1 VSLGEALGSGPRIL
15 TARCPR
21 VALRPGPG
29 GVHTARVDHFVG
41 RAGEL
46 AFLDAELRAVRAGRP
61 RVILVEGEAGI
72 GKSSL
77 LSRFVSEHR
86 DVCLLRA
93 SGDEAEILLAWGLA
107 DQLLA
112 GAGPA
117 AAEGSWP
124 AVRARK
130 DADAMAVGAQLV
142 EVLGDLQAGDQV
154 VVVLVD
160 DLHWSDRL
168 SAQALLFALR
178 RMQADRVLGLVS
190 ARPGELSRL
199 GEGWSRFAGGDH
211 RVTRVRLAGLSAGE
225 LAAMAAKLGI
235 GELSSRAVA
244 QLLDHTGGNSLHC
257 RALLEELGPG
267 GLARAGGDLPAPRE
281 LAGVVLTRL
290 KALSGPAQGLVTA
303 AAVLGRSC
311 PLAAAAALA
320 GLDDPLAALDEAA
333 AAGLLV
339 EERAG
344 SGAAIAFVHPLVHA
358 AIRDNLGPARRR
370 RLHQAAAALVPAS
383 AALGHRVA
391 AAVGPD
397 ESLASDLEEAAQE
410 ATAAGEVAQG
420 AAWLAQASAAS
431 ADRAKQERRLL
442 DAVAALAG
450 SGDVS
455 GALAL
460 WPQVAQ
466 FGASARR
473 SALLGNLDLLCAR
486 GAVVEAHL
494 LEAWQAHNPDT
505 EPLVGADAA
514 TSLASY
520 LCTVRRVEEALAWG
534 ERAVAA
540 SAGHQAARLQALIVV
555 ALSLTLAG
563 RAPEGLARLDELPAA
578 AARVPIEAT
587 DGLVMR
593 GMCRLFTDDLTG
605 AMADLSVSAA
615 RLRTGVRSSLLSQRL
630 VYLSDAEYRLGAWDD
645 ALMHS
650 ALAVSLA
657 HDSDR
662 TWDLAFVHGYAALVP
677 AARGDWQLAGAH
689 VEASRA
695 AARAF
700 GTGTGVTTAAMA
712 GAELAL
718 ARGDL
723 EQVLLATAPARA
735 MGRVEVLGVADW
747 RPLEVEALIGL
758 GRREDAD
765 AALAELDAAI
775 PAGGLAWAS
784 MTAARLHGN
793 LAVLRGDLAGA
804 EEFFAAAWQLA
815 AGLALPFRLA
825 LLERDD
831 GRRLRRSGDRS
842 GAVTRLR
849 QARDHLAAL
858 GAQPHV
864 AACEREL
871 AHCGAEIQPEQ
882 APAWNLTASELAV
895 ARLVSTGRSNREVA
909 GELYVSVKAV
919 EFHLGHVFDKIGIRS
934 RKDLAARLAAH
945 R

>member
-1 VSLGEALGSGPRIL
+1 
-15 TARCPR
+15 
-21 VALRPGPG
+21 
-29 GVHTARVDHFVG
+29 VDHFVD

-46 AFLDAELRAVRAGRP
+46 AILDAELQAVRVGRP
-61 RVILVEGEAGI
+61 RVVLVEGEAGI

-86 DVCLLRA
+86 DVRLLRA

-112 GAGPA
+112 AAGPA
-117 AAEGSWP
+117 AAEGTSP
-124 AVRARK
+124 AWVRK
-130 DADAMAVGAQLV
+130 DADAMAIGAHMV
-142 EVLGDLQAGDQV
+142 AALGDLQAGDRV
-154 VVVLVD
+154 VVVVID

-178 RMQADRVLGLVS
+178 RMQADRVLALVS

-211 RVTRVRLAGLSAGE
+211 RVTRLRLAGLSAGE
-225 LAAMAAKLGI
+225 LAAMARELGV
-235 GELSSRAVA
+235 GELSGRAIA

-257 RALLEELGPG
+257 RALLEELGPD
-267 GLARAGGDLPAPRE
+267 GLARAGDDLPAPRE
-281 LAGVVLTRL
+281 LAAVVLTRL
-290 KALSGPAQGLVTA
+290 KALSGPAQGLITA
-303 AAVLGRSC
+303 AAVLGRSF

-320 GLDDPLAALDEAA
+320 GLDDPLAALDEATG
-333 AAGLLV
+333 AGLLV
-339 EERAG
+339 EDRTGA
-344 SGAAIAFVHPLVHA
+344 GAAIAFAHPLIQA
-358 AIRDNLGPARRR
+358 AVRDDLGPARRR
-370 RLHQAAAALVPAS
+370 RLHQAAVALVPAS

-397 ESLASDLEEAAQE
+397 ESLAGDLEEAARQ
-410 ATAAGEVAQG
+410 AAAAGEVAQG
-420 AAWLAQASAAS
+420 AAWLAQ
-431 ADRAKQERRLL
+431 ERRLL
-442 DAVAALAG
+442 DALAALTG
-450 SGDVS
+450 SGDAS

-473 SALLGNLDLLCAR
+473 SALLGHLDLLCAR
-486 GAVVEAHL
+486 GSVVEAHL
-494 LEAWQAHNPDT
+494 LEAWQAHDPDT

-514 TSLASY
+514 TLLASY
-520 LCTVRRVEEALAWG
+520 LCTVRRLEEALAWG

-540 SAGHQAARLQALIVV
+540 SAGDPAARLQALIVV

-563 RAPEGLARLDELPAA
+563 RAPEGLARLGELAA
-578 AARVPIEAT
+578 AAVRVPIEAT

-605 AMADLSVSAA
+605 AMTDLSVGVA
-615 RLRTGVRSSLLSQRL
+615 RLRAGVRSTYSSQRL

-657 HDSDR
+657 HDADR
-662 TWDLAFVHGYAALVP
+662 TWDFAFVHGYAALVP

-723 EQVLLATAPARA
+723 KHVLSATAPARA
-735 MGRVEVLGVADW
+735 MGRAEVSGVADW

-758 GRREDAD
+758 GCREEAA

-775 PAGGLAWAS
+775 PAYGLAWAS
-784 MTAARLHGN
+784 MTVARLRGN
-793 LAVLRGDLAGA
+793 LAVLQGDLAGA
-804 EEFFAAAWQLA
+804 EESFAAAWQLA
-815 AGLALPFRLA
+815 AGLALPFHLA

-831 GRRLRRSGDRS
+831 GRRLRRAGDRQS
-842 GAVTRLR
+842 AVVRLR

-871 AHCGAEIQPEQ
+871 AQCGAEIRPEQ
-882 APAWNLTASELAV
+882 LPAWNLTASELAV

-919 EFHLGHVFDKIGIRS
+919 EFHLGHVYDKIGIRS
-934 RKDLAARLAAH
+934 RKDLAARLAAP

>member
-1 VSLGEALGSGPRIL
+1 
-15 TARCPR
+15 
-21 VALRPGPG
+21 
-29 GVHTARVDHFVG
+29 VDHFVG

-46 AFLDAELRAVRAGRP
+46 AILDAELQAVRAGRP
-61 RVILVEGEAGI
+61 RVVLVEGEAGI

-93 SGDEAEILLAWGLA
+93 SGDEAEMLLAWGLA

-112 GAGPA
+112 AAGPA
-117 AAEGSWP
+117 AAEGTSP
-124 AVRARK
+124 AWARK

-142 EVLGDLQAGDQV
+142 GVLGDLQAGDRV
-154 VVVLVD
+154 VVVVVD

-178 RMQADRVLGLVS
+178 RMQADRVLALVS

-211 RVTRVRLAGLSAGE
+211 RVTRLRLAGLSAGE
-225 LAAMAAKLGI
+225 LAAMAAELGV
-235 GELSSRAVA
+235 GELSGRAAA
-244 QLLDHTGGNSLHC
+244 QLLEHTGGNSLHC
-257 RALLEELGPG
+257 RALLEELGPD
-267 GLARAGGDLPAPRE
+267 GLARAGDDLPAPLE
-281 LAGVVLTRL
+281 LAAVVLARL
-290 KALSGPAQGLVTA
+290 KALSGSAQGLVTA

-311 PLAAAAALA
+311 PLAAAASLS
-320 GLDDPLAALDEAA
+320 GLGDPLAALDEAA
-333 AAGLLV
+333 DAGLLV
-339 EERAG
+339 EDLTS
-344 SGAAIAFVHPLVHA
+344 SGAAIAFAHPLIQA
-358 AIRDNLGPARRR
+358 AVRDDLGPARRR
-370 RLHQAAAALVPAS
+370 RLHRAAAALVPAP
-383 AALGHRVA
+383 AALAHRVA

-397 ESLASDLEEAAQE
+397 ESLAGDLEEAARG
-410 ATAAGEVAQG
+410 AAGAGEVAQG
-420 AAWLAQASAAS
+420 AAWLAQAAAAS
-431 ADRAKQERRLL
+431 ADRVQQERRLL
-442 DAVAALAG
+442 DAVAALVG
-450 SGDVS
+450 SGDAS

-473 SALLGNLDLLCAR
+473 SALLGHLDLLCAR
-486 GAVVEAHL
+486 GSVVEAHL
-494 LEAWQAHNPDT
+494 LEAWQAHDPAT
-505 EPLVGADAA
+505 EPLIGADAA
-514 TSLASY
+514 TSLAAY

-534 ERAVAA
+534 ERAIAA
-540 SAGHQAARLQALIVV
+540 SAGDQATRLQALIVT
-555 ALSLTLAG
+555 AQSLGLAG
-563 RAPEGLARLDELPAA
+563 RGPEGLARLSGLPAA
-578 AARVPIEAT
+578 AAKVPLEFT

-605 AMADLSVSAA
+605 AMADLSVGMA
-615 RLRTGVRSSLLSQRL
+615 RQRAGVISHDPGHALI
-630 VYLSDAEYRLGAWDD
+630 YLSDAEYRLGAWDD
-645 ALMHS
+645 AVMHS

-657 HDSDR
+657 HDADR
-662 TWDLAFVHGYAALVP
+662 TWDFAFVHGYAALVP

-723 EQVLLATAPARA
+723 EQVLAATAPARA
-735 MGRVEVLGVADW
+735 MGRTGVTGVADW
-747 RPLEVEALIGL
+747 RLLEAEALIGL
-758 GRREDAD
+758 GRREDAA
-765 AALAELDAAI
+765 AALAELEAAM
-775 PAGGLAWAS
+775 PVHGLASAS

-804 EEFFAAAWQLA
+804 EESFAAAWQLA
-815 AGLALPFRLA
+815 PGLALPFQLA

-831 GRRLRRSGDRS
+831 GRRLRRAGDRPS
-842 GAVTRLR
+842 AVTRLR

-858 GAQPHV
+858 GAQPYL

-871 AHCGAEIQPEQ
+871 QHCGAEIRPEQ
-882 APAWNLTASELAV
+882 PPAWNLTASELAV

-919 EFHLGHVFDKIGIRS
+919 EFHLGHVYDKIGIRS
-934 RKDLAARLAAH
+934 RKDLAARLAAA

>member
-1 VSLGEALGSGPRIL
+1 
-15 TARCPR
+15 
-21 VALRPGPG
+21 VAFAPGPG
-29 GVHTARVDHFVG
+29 GVHTAWVDHFVG
-41 RAGEL
+41 RTGEL
-46 AFLDAELRAVRAGRP
+46 AILDAELRAVRAGQP
-61 RVILVEGEAGI
+61 RVVLVEGEAGI

-77 LSRFVSEHR
+77 LSRFVSAHR

-117 AAEGSWP
+117 VAAAVAEGSWP
-124 AVRARK
+124 AARARK
-130 DADAMAVGAQLV
+130 DADAMTVGAQLV
-142 EVLGDLQAGDQV
+142 GVLGDLQAGDQV
-154 VVVLVD
+154 VVVVVD

-225 LAAMAAKLGI
+225 LAAMARELGV
-235 GELSSRAVA
+235 GELSGRAVA
-244 QLLDHTGGNSLHC
+244 QLLDHTGGNALHC

-267 GLARAGGDLPAPRE
+267 GLARAGDDLPAPRE
-281 LAGVVLTRL
+281 LAGVVLARL

-320 GLDDPLAALDEAA
+320 GLGDPLAALDEAA
-333 AAGLLV
+333 DAGLLV
-339 EERAG
+339 EDRTG
-344 SGAAIAFVHPLVHA
+344 SGATIAFAHPLVHA
-358 AIRDNLGPARRR
+358 AVRDDLGPARRR
-370 RLHQAAAALVPAS
+370 RLHQAAAALVSGP
-383 AALGHRVA
+383 AALAHRVA

-397 ESLASDLEEAAQE
+397 ESLAGDLEEAARRAAE
-410 ATAAGEVAQG
+410 AGEIAQG

-431 ADRAKQERRLL
+431 TDRARQERRLL
-442 DAVAALAG
+442 DAVAALTG

-466 FGASARR
+466 LGASARR
-473 SALLGNLDLLCAR
+473 SALLGHLDLLCAR

-514 TSLASY
+514 TLLGSY
-520 LCTVRRVEEALAWG
+520 LCMVRRLEEALAWG

-540 SAGHQAARLQALIVV
+540 SAGDPAARLQALTVV

-563 RAPEGLARLDELPAA
+563 RAPEGLARLGELPAA

-605 AMADLSVSAA
+605 AMTDLSVGVA
-615 RLRTGVRSSLLSQRL
+615 RLRAGVRSTYSSQRL

-657 HDSDR
+657 HDADR
-662 TWDLAFVHGYAALVP
+662 TLDLAFVHGYAALVP

-695 AARAF
+695 AARDF

-723 EQVLLATAPARA
+723 EQVLSATAPARA
-735 MGRVEVLGVADW
+735 MGRAEVPGVADW

-758 GRREDAD
+758 GRREDAG
-765 AALAELDAAI
+765 AALAELEAAV
-775 PAGGLAWAS
+775 PAYGLASAS
-784 MTAARLHGN
+784 MAAARLHGN

-804 EEFFAAAWQLA
+804 EESFAAAWQLA
-815 AGLALPFRLA
+815 PGLALPFQLA

-831 GRRLRRSGDRS
+831 GRRLRRAGDRP
-842 GAVTRLR
+842 GAVMRLR
-849 QARDHLAAL
+849 QARDRLAAL
-858 GAQPHV
+858 GAQPYV
-864 AACEREL
+864 AVCEREL
-871 AHCGAEIQPEQ
+871 QHCGAEIRPEQ
-882 APAWNLTASELAV
+882 RPAWNLTASELAV

-919 EFHLGHVFDKIGIRS
+919 EFHLGHVYDKIGIRS
-934 RKDLAARLAAH
+934 RKDLAARLAAP

>member
-1 VSLGEALGSGPRIL
+1 
-15 TARCPR
+15 
-21 VALRPGPG
+21 
-29 GVHTARVDHFVG
+29 VDHFVG

-46 AFLDAELRAVRAGRP
+46 AILDAELQAVRVGRP
-61 RVILVEGEAGI
+61 RVVLVEGEAGI

-86 DVCLLRA
+86 DVRLLRA

-112 GAGPA
+112 AAGPA
-117 AAEGSWP
+117 AAEGTSP
-124 AVRARK
+124 AWVRK
-130 DADAMAVGAQLV
+130 DADAMAIGAHMV
-142 EVLGDLQAGDQV
+142 AALGDLQAGDRV
-154 VVVLVD
+154 VVVVID

-178 RMQADRVLGLVS
+178 RMQADRVLALVS

-211 RVTRVRLAGLSAGE
+211 RVTRLRLAGLSAGE
-225 LAAMAAKLGI
+225 LAAMARELGV
-235 GELSSRAVA
+235 GELSGRAIA

-257 RALLEELGPG
+257 RALLEELGPD
-267 GLARAGGDLPAPRE
+267 GLARAGDDLPAPRE
-281 LAGVVLTRL
+281 LAAVVLTRL
-290 KALSGPAQGLVTA
+290 KALSGPAQGLITA
-303 AAVLGRSC
+303 AAVLGRSF

-320 GLDDPLAALDEAA
+320 GLDDPLAALDEATG
-333 AAGLLV
+333 AGLLV
-339 EERAG
+339 EDRTGA
-344 SGAAIAFVHPLVHA
+344 GAAIAFAHPLIQA
-358 AIRDNLGPARRR
+358 AVRDDLGPARRR
-370 RLHQAAAALVPAS
+370 RLHQAAVALVPAS

-397 ESLASDLEEAAQE
+397 ESLAGDLEEAARQ
-410 ATAAGEVAQG
+410 AAAAGEVAQG
-420 AAWLAQASAAS
+420 AAWLTQAAAAS
-431 ADRAKQERRLL
+431 ADHVQQERRLL
-442 DAVAALAG
+442 DALAALTG
-450 SGDVS
+450 SGDAS

-473 SALLGNLDLLCAR
+473 SALLGHLDLLCAR
-486 GAVVEAHL
+486 GSVVEAHL
-494 LEAWQAHNPDT
+494 LEAWQAHDPDT

-514 TSLASY
+514 TLLASY
-520 LCTVRRVEEALAWG
+520 LCTVRRLEEALAWG

-540 SAGHQAARLQALIVV
+540 SAGDPAARLQALIVV

-563 RAPEGLARLDELPAA
+563 RAPEGLARLGELAA
-578 AARVPIEAT
+578 AAVRVPIEAT

-605 AMADLSVSAA
+605 AMTDLSVGVA
-615 RLRTGVRSSLLSQRL
+615 RLRAGVRSTYSSQRL

-657 HDSDR
+657 HDADR
-662 TWDLAFVHGYAALVP
+662 TWDFAFVHGYAALVP

-723 EQVLLATAPARA
+723 KHVLSATAPARA
-735 MGRVEVLGVADW
+735 MGRAEVSGVADW

-758 GRREDAD
+758 GCREEAA

-775 PAGGLAWAS
+775 PAYGLAWAS
-784 MTAARLHGN
+784 MTVARLRGN
-793 LAVLRGDLAGA
+793 LAVLQGDLAGA
-804 EEFFAAAWQLA
+804 EESFAAAWQLA
-815 AGLALPFRLA
+815 AGLALPFHLA

-831 GRRLRRSGDRS
+831 GRRLRRAGDRQS
-842 GAVTRLR
+842 AVVRLR

-871 AHCGAEIQPEQ
+871 AQCGAEIRPEQ
-882 APAWNLTASELAV
+882 LPAWNLTASELAV

-919 EFHLGHVFDKIGIRS
+919 EFHLGHVYDKIGIRS
-934 RKDLAARLAAH
+934 RKDLAARLAAP

>member
-1 VSLGEALGSGPRIL
+1 M
-15 TARCPR
+15 
-21 VALRPGPG
+21 
-29 GVHTARVDHFVG
+29 DHFVG
-41 RAGEL
+41 RADEL
-46 AFLDAELRAVRAGRP
+46 AILDAELQAVRAGRP
-61 RVILVEGEAGI
+61 RVVLIEGEAGI

-77 LSRFVSEHR
+77 LSRFASEHR

-112 GAGPA
+112 AAGPA
-117 AAEGSWP
+117 AAQGTSP
-124 AVRARK
+124 AWARK
-130 DADAMAVGAQLV
+130 DADVMAIGAHMV
-142 EVLGDLQAGDQV
+142 VALGDLQAGDRV
-154 VVVLVD
+154 VMVMID

-178 RMQADRVLGLVS
+178 RMQADRVLALVS

-199 GEGWSRFAGGDH
+199 GEGWSRFASGDH
-211 RVTRVRLAGLSAGE
+211 RVTRLRLAGLSAEE
-225 LAAMAAKLGI
+225 LAAMAAKLGV
-235 GELSSRAVA
+235 GDLSGRAA
-244 QLLDHTGGNSLHC
+244 AKLLDHTAGNSLHC
-257 RALLEELGPG
+257 RTLLEELGPD
-267 GLARAGGDLPAPRE
+267 GLARAGDDLPAPRE
-281 LAGVVLTRL
+281 LAALVVARL
-290 KALSGPAQGLVTA
+290 KALSEPAQGLVTA

-320 GLDDPLAALDEAA
+320 GLADPLAALDEAA
-333 AAGLLV
+333 DAGLLV
-339 EERAG
+339 EDRAG
-344 SGAAIAFVHPLVHA
+344 SGAAIAFAHPLVHVA
-358 AIRDNLGPARRR
+358 VRDDLGPARRR
-370 RLHQAAAALVPAS
+370 RLHQAAAALVPAP
-383 AALGHRVA
+383 AALAHRVA

-397 ESLASDLEEAAQE
+397 ESLAGDLEEAARG
-410 ATAAGEVAQG
+410 AAAAGEVAQG

-431 ADRAKQERRLL
+431 TDRARQERRLL
-442 DAVAALAG
+442 DALAALVG
-450 SGDVS
+450 SGDVAD
-455 GALAL
+455 ALAL

-466 FGASARR
+466 LGTSARR
-473 SALLGNLDLLCAR
+473 SALLGQLDLLCGR

-514 TSLASY
+514 TWLATY
-520 LCTVRRVEEALAWG
+520 LCTVGRVEEALAWS

-540 SAGHQAARLQALIVV
+540 SAGDPAFRLQALVVV
-555 ALSLTLAG
+555 ALSLALAG
-563 RAPEGLARLDELPAA
+563 RAPEGLARLGELPAA
-578 AARVPIEAT
+578 AAEVPIEAT
-587 DGLVMR
+587 DGLVVR

-605 AMADLSVSAA
+605 AMADLSAGVA
-615 RLRTGVRSSLLSQRL
+615 RLRAGVSSAYATQRL
-630 VYLSDAEYRLGAWDD
+630 IYLSDAEYRLGAWDD

-657 HDSDR
+657 RDADR
-662 TWDLAFVHGYAALVP
+662 TVELAFVHGYAARVP

-700 GTGTGVTTAAMA
+700 GTGTGVTIAAMA

-723 EQVLLATAPARA
+723 EQVLSATAPARA
-735 MGRVEVLGVADW
+735 LGRPEVPGVADW
-747 RPLEVEALIGL
+747 LPLEVEALIGL
-758 GRREDAD
+758 GRREDAG
-765 AALAELDAAI
+765 APLAELEAAI
-775 PAGGLAWAS
+775 PAFGPVWAS
-784 MTAARLHGN
+784 MTAARLRGN
-793 LAVLRGDLAGA
+793 LAVLEGDLAGA
-804 EEFFAAAWQLA
+804 EESFAAAWQLA
-815 AGLALPFRLA
+815 WGLSLPFQLA

-831 GRRLRRSGDRS
+831 GRRLRRAGDRP

-858 GAQPHV
+858 GAQPYV

-871 AHCGAEIQPEQ
+871 ADCGAEIRPEQ
-882 APAWNLTASELAV
+882 PPAWNLTASELAV

-934 RKDLAARLAAH
+934 RKDLAARLAAS

>member
-1 VSLGEALGSGPRIL
+1 
-15 TARCPR
+15 
-21 VALRPGPG
+21 
-29 GVHTARVDHFVG
+29 VDHFVG

-46 AFLDAELRAVRAGRP
+46 AILDAELQAVRAGRP
-61 RVILVEGEAGI
+61 RVVLVEGEAGI

-107 DQLLA
+107 DQLLVS
-112 GAGPA
+112 AGPA
-117 AAEGSWP
+117 ATEGTRP
-124 AVRARK
+124 AWRK
-130 DADAMAVGAQLV
+130 DTDAMVIGAHMV
-142 EVLGDLQAGDQV
+142 VALGDLQAGDR
-154 VVVLVD
+154 VVVLVID

-178 RMQADRVLGLVS
+178 RMQADRVLALVS

-211 RVTRVRLAGLSAGE
+211 RVTRLRLAGLSAEE
-225 LAAMAAKLGI
+225 LAAMARELGV
-235 GELSSRAVA
+235 GELSGRAVA

-267 GLARAGGDLPAPRE
+267 GLARAGDDLPAPRD
-281 LAGVVLTRL
+281 LAAVVLARM

-303 AAVLGRSC
+303 AAVLGRSF

-333 AAGLLV
+333 GAGLLV
-339 EERAG
+339 EDRTGA
-344 SGAAIAFVHPLVHA
+344 GAAVAFAHPLVQA
-358 AIRDNLGPARRR
+358 AVRDDLGPARRR
-370 RLHQAAAALVPAS
+370 RLHRAAAALVPAP

-397 ESLASDLEEAAQE
+397 ESLARDLEEAARE
-410 ATAAGEVAQG
+410 AAAAGEVAQG
-420 AAWLAQASAAS
+420 AAWLTQAAAAT
-431 ADRAKQERRLL
+431 ADPVQQERHLL
-442 DAVAALAG
+442 DALAALTG
-450 SGDVS
+450 SGDAS

-473 SALLGNLDLLCAR
+473 SALLGHLDLLCAR

-494 LEAWQAHNPDT
+494 LEAWQAHNPAT

-514 TSLASY
+514 TLLASY
-520 LCTVRRVEEALAWG
+520 LCTVRRLEEALAWG

-540 SAGHQAARLQALIVV
+540 SAGDPAARLQALIVV

-563 RAPEGLARLDELPAA
+563 RAPEGLARLGELPAA
-578 AARVPIEAT
+578 AVRVSIEAT

-605 AMADLSVSAA
+605 ALADLSVGVA
-615 RLRTGVRSSLLSQRL
+615 RLRDGVSTTLTGQRLAYLSQ
-630 VYLSDAEYRLGAWDD
+630 AEYRLGAWDD

-657 HDSDR
+657 HDADR

-689 VEASRA
+689 VKASRDA
-695 AARAF
+695 TRAF

-735 MGRVEVLGVADW
+735 MGPAEVSGTADW

-758 GRREDAD
+758 GRREEAA

-775 PAGGLAWAS
+775 PAYGLAWAS
-784 MTAARLHGN
+784 MTAARLRGN
-793 LAVLRGDLAGA
+793 LAVLQGDLAGA
-804 EEFFAAAWQLA
+804 EESFATAWQLA
-815 AGLALPFRLA
+815 AGLALPFQLA
-825 LLERDD
+825 QLERDD
-831 GRRLRRSGDRS
+831 GRRLRRAGDRQS
-842 GAVTRLR
+842 AVVRLR

-858 GAQPHV
+858 GAQPYV

-871 AHCGAEIQPEQ
+871 AQCGAEIRPERP
-882 APAWNLTASELAV
+882 PAWNLTASELAV

-934 RKDLAARLAAH
+934 RKDLAARLAAAS
-945 R
+945 